1 MVELAD
7 TRDLKSLDGDI
18 VPVRPRLAAPV
29 ESLDA
34 QVAFGAFVLL
44 RLFPRACGGFR
55 FVSASRTEPGR
66 SPRPRLIFFFYLI
79 ARAAF
84 ACRGRCGGKGRKSGR
99 GLLKSRAVW
108 AILETGRSWAGS
120 IQEAKTMQKFVQWM
134 KTHKPQT
141 AAIAVVL
148 VVAIAAAVAAGLG
161 LFSAQPQAGG
171 ESKI

>member
-1 MVELAD
+1 M
-7 TRDLKSLDGDI
+7 
-18 VPVRPRLAAPV
+18 
-29 ESLDA
+29 
-34 QVAFGAFVLL
+34 
-44 RLFPRACGGFR
+44 
-55 FVSASRTEPGR
+55 
-66 SPRPRLIFFFYLI
+66 
-79 ARAAF
+79 
-84 ACRGRCGGKGRKSGR
+84 
-99 GLLKSRAVW
+99 KSRAVW
-108 AILETGRSWAGS
+108 AILETGRSWAGL